1 MYRHCINT
9 SCTQGYICHLLVVR
23 DARAD
28 FDIEFD
34 VWRARQSRLRVRSGG
49 LRLDGS
55 EDASA
60 ASAVATVTTPEAS
73 TLTEVQR
80 KQRWRQQLKEY
91 ETKFNKRRP
100 RAMTHLAFR
109 ISVINSLVKRTLIV
123 MRRRRSARQTV
134 TPAAAAESSEE
145 EVPAETR
152 GPGRPPD
159 VTAPVIPHRVAD
171 KRKVDMVSVVCGS
184 NRDQRKRVRAVQRLL
199 PKFKLHAGKG
209 RKYDLYGAKAM
220 ARFKGEQCIPG
231 MHVLKSMPGRCSF
244 KCQICRA
251 LGENGKYGPK
261 KNLKQPPRAKFT
273 CTHPSCG
280 GISLCS
286 AECYNVWHFHPDVL
300 ST

>member
-1 MYRHCINT
+1 MYAGNMHASYINHMLCMNACMQVSICLTGSIGSTCLVASMSGMHKNGHCPCTVYRHCINT

-23 DARAD
+23 GARAD

-49 LRLDGS
+49 LRLGNS

-60 ASAVATVTTPEAS
+60 ASAVATVTTPEAA

-171 KRKVDMVSVVCGS
+171 KRKVDMVSMVCGS
-184 NRDQRKRVRAVQRLL
+184 NRDQRKRVRAVQATFIT
-199 PKFKLHAGKG
+199 K
-209 RKYDLYGAKAM
+209 
-220 ARFKGEQCIPG
+220 
-231 MHVLKSMPGRCSF
+231 V
-244 KCQICRA
+244 QIACWE
-251 LGENGKYGPK
+251 G
-261 KNLKQPPRAKFT
+261 
-273 CTHPSCG
+273 
-280 GISLCS
+280 
-286 AECYNVWHFHPDVL
+286 
-300 ST
+300 